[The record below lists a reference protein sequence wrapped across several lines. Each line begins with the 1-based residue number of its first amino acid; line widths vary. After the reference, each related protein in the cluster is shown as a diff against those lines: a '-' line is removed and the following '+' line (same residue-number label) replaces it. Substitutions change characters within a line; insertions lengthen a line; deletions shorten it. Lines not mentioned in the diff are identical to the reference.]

1 MSKAG
6 YEEVGHNIAMQVVA
20 MRPVALDANSVPQDI
35 IDNELKVAVEKTK
48 EELIGK
54 AVDAALK
61 KAGINP
67 AHVDSEDHINSNMGK
82 GWITEE
88 QANMARKIKEEE
100 AAKKAASLN
109 DQQIQQIAQ
118 GRLNKFFKENTLMDQ
133 EYIMEAKVSVKDF
146 IARTDKELKC
156 TGYKRLELGA

>member
-1 MSKAG
+1 MSLIDHSQWFLTLIG
-6 YEEVGHNIAMQVVA
+6 NPHLIE
-20 MRPVALDANSVPQDI
+20 LDAESIPQDI
-35 IDNELKVAVEKTK
+35 KDNELKVAIEKTK

-88 QANMARKIKEEE
+88 QANLARKIKEEE
-100 AAKKAASLN
+100 AAKKAASL
-109 DQQIQQIAQ
+109 DEKMIQNIAN
-118 GRLNKFFKENTLMDQ
+118 GRLNKFFQENTLLFQ
-133 EYIMEAKVSVKDF
+133 EYIMESKVSVKDF
-146 IARTDKELKC
+146 IARTDKDLKC
-156 TGYKRLELGA
+156 TGFKRLELGA